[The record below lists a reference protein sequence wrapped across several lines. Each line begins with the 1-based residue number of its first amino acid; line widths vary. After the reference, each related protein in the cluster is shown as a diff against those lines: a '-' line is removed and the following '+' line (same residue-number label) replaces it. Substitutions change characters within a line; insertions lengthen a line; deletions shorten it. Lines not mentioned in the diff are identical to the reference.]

1 MMDCADLDRD
11 GRLDYMEFTHRF
23 HSPAEEIGGDTA
35 WDSVMQHTPAQ
46 LKTLGPC

>member
-35 WDSVMQHTPAQ
+35 WDSSCSTHLHSQKH
-46 LKTLGPC
+46 